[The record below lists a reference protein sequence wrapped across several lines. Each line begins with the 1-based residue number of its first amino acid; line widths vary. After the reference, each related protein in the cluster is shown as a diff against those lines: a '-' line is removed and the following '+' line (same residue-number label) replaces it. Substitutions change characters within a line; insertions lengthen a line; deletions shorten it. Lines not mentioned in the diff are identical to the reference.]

1 MVPTQVTRE
10 TASNPLEGS
19 LRAEDTLADFGETP
33 AEAAQL
39 KLELMAQMDR
49 EIRTP
54 LNGVVG
60 MTELLMSTTLTDE
73 QREYATATM
82 TSANALVVV
91 LNDILD
97 FSRLEARTLEL
108 ELGTFEVSAL
118 SENFGLAV
126 SALAETKHAEI
137 VRTSDEAVPAVAS
150 GDANRIR
157 HVLTKLVLSALARTT
172 ESKLEVR
179 VSATEQNAKRVLL
192 LFEVV
197 DAGAG
202 IADVSIE
209 SIFDPYSHA
218 PDAMMQ
224 DDRATS
230 LGLMVCKQLVELMGG
245 EVGVH
250 STLGAGSTFWFTTPV
265 GIDGASPYPLER
277 TRPQRKLSS
286 QSAGAPAAASAAKH
300 GALPA
305 RGGPLTAHRVLIA
318 DDDPVSRLV
327 ITRQLQLRGFT
338 VDAASNGREAVD
350 MHAADGYAAIFMDCQ
365 MPELN
370 GYDAVRAIREREGTE
385 MHTPVIAMT
394 ASVREADRE
403 LCFVSGM
410 DDYIA
415 KPLDQ
420 SALDGAIARR
430 IPSVELDLST
440 TGPLDGPAG
449 DLGVPLLERSVL
461 TDVFR
466 HNSESRNYLIG
477 VFVEETQ
484 ARLEQLAS
492 ATAVSDTP
500 TMQRLTHA
508 LKGSAGAVGARRLER
523 ICSEAHD
530 AAMAD
535 QADGESGDLQTRLEY
550 CLQMTADLLHS
561 GCPQVA
567 DAEPAHR

>member
-1 MVPTQVTRE
+1 MGLTQLTRD
-10 TASNPLEGS
+10 TASKPLGG
-19 LRAEDTLADFGETP
+19 LPRADETLADFDQAP
-33 AEAAQL
+33 VEAAQL

-60 MTELLMSTTLTDE
+60 MTELLIGTKLTDE

-82 TSANALVVV
+82 TSANALVVA

-118 SENFGLAV
+118 IDNFGLAV
-126 SALAETKHAEI
+126 STLAETKKVEI
-137 VRTSDEAVPAVAS
+137 VRSCDDAVPKVVT

-157 HVLTKLVLSALARTT
+157 HVLTKLVLSALANTT
-172 ESKLEVR
+172 KAKLEVR

-197 DAGAG
+197 DTGAG

-209 SIFDPYSHA
+209 SIFDPYSHE
-218 PDAMMQ
+218 PDAIMQ

-230 LGLMVCKQLVELMGG
+230 LGLMVCRQLVELMGG
-245 EVGVH
+245 EAGVQ
-250 STLGAGSTFWFTTPV
+250 STLGAGRTFWFTTPV

-286 QSAGAPAAASAAKH
+286 HSPSAPAAGSAKHSAA
-300 GALPA
+300 PP
-305 RGGPLTAHRVLIA
+305 RSGPLTAHRVLIA

-350 MHAADGYAAIFMDCQ
+350 MHAAASYAAIFMDCQ
-365 MPELN
+365 MPGLN
-370 GYDAVRAIREREGTE
+370 GYDAARAIREREGSE
-385 MHTPVIAMT
+385 RHTPVIAMT

-440 TGPLDGPAG
+440 TGPLEGAAG
-449 DLGVPLLERSVL
+449 DLGVPLLEHSVL

-484 ARLEQLAS
+484 ARLDQLA
-492 ATAVSDTP
+492 AAAAAGDTA

-523 ICSEAHD
+523 ICTEAHA

-535 QADGESGDLQTRLEY
+535 QAVDDTDLHGRLEY
-550 CLQMTADLLHS
+550 CLQITADLLHS

-567 DAEPAHR
+567 DAEPHR

>member
-1 MVPTQVTRE
+1 MVPAQVTRE
-10 TASNPLEGS
+10 ITAKQLGNSS
-19 LRAEDTLADFGETP
+19 RSDDTLAGFVDAP
-33 AEAAQL
+33 ADAAQL

-60 MTELLMSTTLTDE
+60 MTELLISTSLTDE

-97 FSRLEARTLEL
+97 FSRLEAGTLEL
-108 ELGTFEVSAL
+108 ELGTFEVSPL
-118 SENFGLAV
+118 IDGFGLAV
-126 SALAETKHAEI
+126 SSLAETKKVEI
-137 VRTSDEAVPAVAS
+137 VRSCDEAVPAVVS

-157 HVLTKLVLSALARTT
+157 HVLTKLVLSALANTT
-172 ESKLEVR
+172 ESKLELR

-197 DAGAG
+197 DAGGG
-202 IADVSIE
+202 IVDVSIE
-209 SIFDPYSHA
+209 SVFDPYSHA
-218 PDAMMQ
+218 PESMMQ
-224 DDRATS
+224 DDRAS
-230 LGLMVCKQLVELMGG
+230 RLGLMVCKQLVELMGG
-245 EVGVH
+245 EVGVQ
-250 STLGAGSTFWFTTPV
+250 STLGAGTTFWFTTPV
-265 GIDGASPYPLER
+265 GIDGASPYPEER
-277 TRPQRKLSS
+277 TRAQRKLSV
-286 QSAGAPAAASAAKH
+286 QSASLPGAGRSAAPT
-300 GALPA
+300 GSGPA
-305 RGGPLTAHRVLIA
+305 TGHHVLIA

-338 VDAASNGREAVD
+338 VDAASNGREALEK
-350 MHAADGYAAIFMDCQ
+350 HATDNYTAIFMDCQ
-365 MPELN
+365 MPEMN
-370 GYDAVRAIREREGTE
+370 GYDAARAIRDSEGSER
-385 MHTPVIAMT
+385 HTPVIAMT
-394 ASVREADRE
+394 ASVREGDRD

-420 SALDGAIARR
+420 TALDGAIARR

-440 TGPLDGPAG
+440 TGPLEGAAG

-466 HNSESRNYLIG
+466 HNNESRSYLIG
-477 VFVEETQ
+477 VFVDETR
-484 ARLEQLAS
+484 ARLEQLAA
-492 ATAVSDTP
+492 ATAAGDTT

-508 LKGSAGAVGARRLER
+508 LKGSAGAIGARRLER
-523 ICSEAHD
+523 ICTEAHD
-530 AAMAD
+530 AAMTETLTGDA
-535 QADGESGDLQTRLEY
+535 DLQSRLEY

-561 GCPQVA
+561 GCPRSA
-567 DAEPAHR
+567 DGETAHH

>member
-1 MVPTQVTRE
+1 MVPAQVTRE
-10 TASNPLEGS
+10 LTAKQLGNTSRS
-19 LRAEDTLADFGETP
+19 EDTLAGFEDPP

-60 MTELLMSTTLTDE
+60 MTELLISTTLSDE
-73 QREYATATM
+73 QREYAMATM

-97 FSRLEARTLEL
+97 FSRLEAGTLEL
-108 ELGTFEVSAL
+108 ELGTFEVGPLIES
-118 SENFGLAV
+118 FGLAV
-126 SALAETKHAEI
+126 ASLTEAKKVEI
-137 VRTSDEAVPAVAS
+137 VKSCDEAVPPVVS

-157 HVLTKLVLSALARTT
+157 HVLTKLVLSALATT
-172 ESKLEVR
+172 TGAKIEVR

-197 DAGAG
+197 NAGGG

-209 SIFDPYSHA
+209 SIFDPYSHE

-245 EVGVH
+245 EVGVQ

-265 GIDGASPYPLER
+265 GIDGASPYPEER
-277 TRPQRKLSS
+277 TRTQRKLSM
-286 QSAGAPAAASAAKH
+286 QSPVAPGGGKSAAPA
-300 GALPA
+300 G
-305 RGGPLTAHRVLIA
+305 RGGPTAAHHVLIA

-327 ITRQLQLRGFT
+327 ITRQLQLRGFS
-338 VDAASNGREAVD
+338 VDAASNGREAVEK
-350 MHAADGYAAIFMDCQ
+350 HATDNYTAIFMDCQ
-365 MPELN
+365 MPEMN
-370 GYDAVRAIREREGTE
+370 GYDAARAIRDSEGSER
-385 MHTPVIAMT
+385 HTPVIAMT
-394 ASVREADRE
+394 ASVREGDRD

-420 SALDGAIARR
+420 TALDGAIARR

-440 TGPLDGPAG
+440 TGPLEGAAG

-466 HNSESRNYLIG
+466 HNSESRSYLIG

-484 ARLEQLAS
+484 ARLDQLAA
-492 ATAVSDTP
+492 ATAAGDTA

-508 LKGSAGAVGARRLER
+508 LKGSAGAIGARRLER
-523 ICSEAHD
+523 ICTEAH
-530 AAMAD
+530 ASAMD
-535 QADGESGDLQTRLEY
+535 ESVSSDVDLQSRLEY

-561 GCPQVA
+561 GCPRVA
-567 DAEPAHR
+567 DGDLTHH